1 MLEKYTKRLLEELS
15 KKPNFIDRLFSK
27 MSIVAVMAMGVVL
40 MTVPAR
46 DFFISHKTVE
56 LTIEQLRDYQN
67 LVTTSEDAAVVAAA
81 HVLLKR
87 DDVAGVWLRR
97 GSVEQPELQ
106 LDLKKPE
113 VSFSVAPFHKI
124 GEYRIEVG
132 YRVDP
137 ASGWSE
143 LRHFHAMLSFMAGL
157 FIVLFTVLQ
166 FLEVLQPKAQKQ
178 QAGKIAPP
186 SPPAPRGPDP
196 MEPEPT
202 PPEENLDKAT
212 EAVTGKSGLRLV
224 K

>member
-1 MLEKYTKRLLEELS
+1 MLEKYTNRLLEELS

-27 MSIVAVMAMGVVL
+27 LAIVAVMAMGVVL
-40 MTVPAR
+40 MAVPAR
-46 DFFISHKTVE
+46 DFFTSHKKVE
-56 LTIEQLRDYQN
+56 LTVEQLRDYQN

-81 HVLLKR
+81 HNLLKR
-87 DDVAGVWLRR
+87 DDVASVWLRR
-97 GSVEQPELQ
+97 GPIEQPELQ
-106 LDLKKPE
+106 VNLQKPE
-113 VSFSVAPFHKI
+113 ASFTNAPFRDI
-124 GEYRIEVG
+124 GGYTIGVG

-157 FIVLFTVLQ
+157 FILLFTVLQ
-166 FLEVLQPKAQKQ
+166 FLEVLQPEAQPQ

-186 SPPAPRGPDP
+186 SSPAPRGPDP
-196 MEPEPT
+196 KEPEPT
-202 PPEENLDKAT
+202 LPEENLDKAT